1 VSGCSF
7 AFQLSNIPWN
17 PRVLRVPGSQ
27 LEGWKRLMNHHSTSI
42 LPQNMSLTFHV
53 PAFQGNHNKRAGTL
67 YLERSVHPKGGHPT
81 SSEDD
86 LCLVSYDTIPLLS
99 VPDNPLQF
107 MFHELIMTFAPAL
120 STNAHFNSL
129 SLQNVPLRSTRYS
142 PCYARAPLLTLFSI
156 TG

>member
-53 PAFQGNHNKRAGTL
+53 PAFQGIIIKGLAPF

-107 MFHELIMTFAPAL
+107 MFHELIMTFAPL
-120 STNAHFNSL
+120 SQQTLILIHSL
-129 SLQNVPLRSTRYS
+129 SKTFHFVPLATPHATHGPRCSRCS
-142 PCYARAPLLTLFSI
+142 P
-156 TG
+156 